1 MLGIGTSNGAVMRE
15 VQNNQQSTFKTV
27 NNLLTLQENH
37 VEEFFEY
44 HGENFLFAFEKMME
58 DVTER
63 VVSQMLAKLEF
74 VHDSTNGSIKIQSDC
89 LREFEKI
96 TQENIQ
102 LDIQQL
108 LAAAMNSE
116 VIMQRRMAKTQYLES
131 QGYNTGQEEMQQQ
144 TPQNQQTPTNI
155 TGAPMSGGM
164 NQQMQIQQTAM
175 NNQSGYPIPPV
186 GYDQYNNPYWT
197 DPATG
202 QATYT
207 PPQSGLGLSRGITKI
222 WMKLIQR
229 ILKRFAKLL
238 KGIMI

>member
-1 MLGIGTSNGAVMRE
+1 MGLLWTGNGAVMRE

-44 HGENFLFAFEKMME
+44 HGENFLLAFEKMME

-63 VVSQMLAKLEF
+63 VVSKMLAKLEF

-89 LREFEKI
+89 MREFEKI

-108 LAAAMNSE
+108 LATAMNSE
-116 VIMQRRMAKTQYLES
+116 VIMQRRMAKSQYLES
-131 QGYNTGQEEMQQQ
+131 QGYNTGQEIPQQQQQQ
-144 TPQNQQTPTNI
+144 TPQNIQGQPQT
-155 TGAPMSGGM
+155 GGM
-164 NQQMQIQQTAM
+164 NQQMMAQQGAM
-175 NNQSGYPIPPV
+175 NNQSGYPIPPA
-186 GYDQYNNPYWT
+186 GYDNYNNPYWT

-207 PPQSGLGLSRGITKI
+207 PPNSGLGLSRGI
-222 WMKLIQR
+222 
-229 ILKRFAKLL
+229 AKAAAWAKWLA
-238 KGIMI
+238 